1 MKFNF
6 RKAVALAAVTALA
19 FTGCSSKGGGSD
31 TTGADGK
38 TKIVVDM
45 WAGGEKDTEALK
57 KQVEIAQK
65 ALPDI
70 QIELRT
76 APWGDFFTKLTTN
89 MGTDNMACVTG
100 MNSGKLS
107 DYKAGFVELTEADL
121 ATAGLKSA
129 DFAPRAT
136 DILSDGGTMYGL
148 PFDMAT
154 MLTYHN
160 VDMINATGAPQP
172 KNGWTFDDFEATAT
186 AATKDDKQGFG
197 IGMGDFQWQALPI
210 SKSGTQPVTAD
221 GKLDI
226 ANPAFVEA
234 STWYAGLVT
243 DKKVALPVGSAS
255 DAGWGED
262 QFSNGNAAMA
272 VDGTWNA
279 SSYIKNDAGFKVGMT
294 NLPAPAGGKATGL
307 ILGSGY
313 GVAKSCKDKD
323 SALKVLGA
331 LLSKEAQ
338 DYVASSGRSYP
349 ARVESQPLYF
359 ESIDEQYR
367 DVVKQ
372 AFDAAFANVEAQ
384 HVSPNWS
391 KVNAYIQPELV
402 SVYSGS
408 KPMPEVLNSAQQ
420 QFQQ

>member
-121 ATAGLKSA
+121 TTAGLKSA

-197 IGMGDFQWQALPI
+197 IGMGDFQWQGP
-210 SKSGTQPVTAD
+210 AD
-221 GKLDI
+221 LQ
-226 ANPAFVEA
+226 VRH
-234 STWYAGLVT
+234 
-243 DKKVALPVGSAS
+243 
-255 DAGWGED
+255 
-262 QFSNGNAAMA
+262 
-272 VDGTWNA
+272 
-279 SSYIKNDAGFKVGMT
+279 
-294 NLPAPAGGKATGL
+294 PAGDGRWQAGHRQPGL
-307 ILGSGY
+307 CRGCHLVRGVGHRQEGCAARGIGLRCWLG
-313 GVAKSCKDKD
+313 
-323 SALKVLGA
+323 
-331 LLSKEAQ
+331 
-338 DYVASSGRSYP
+338 
-349 ARVESQPLYF
+349 
-359 ESIDEQYR
+359 
-367 DVVKQ
+367 
-372 AFDAAFANVEAQ
+372 
-384 HVSPNWS
+384 
-391 KVNAYIQPELV
+391 
-402 SVYSGS
+402 
-408 KPMPEVLNSAQQ
+408 
-420 QFQQ
+420 